1 MGSSRRR
8 GRPQHTAVGRSEAV
22 DSPGGGLLHKVGA
35 TSDRCGTTPPASE
48 TLLPRQPRLGDILVQ
63 AGLIDEL
70 QLETALAEQQ
80 RWGNRLG
87 VALVKLGMIDEQ
99 ELVHAL
105 SRKLG
110 APAVR
115 LQGKRIDP
123 AVLALV
129 PRDLAERHACL
140 PLFTKQEAGVEVI
153 YIGMEDPGD
162 LNALDEL
169 SFRTGLKV
177 RGVMV
182 APTELWETLD
192 RSYRHVV
199 EDQTAPDAPPDPG
212 DTEPQLGAGPEPTD
226 RPRAA
231 AREGGADRGARVV
244 AGGRVRF
251 GPRPHAHDPA
261 GADPAPPR
269 EGGHRSR
276 RAARA
281 DPGGRGPRGLIG
293 LRAGGW

>member
-1 MGSSRRR
+1 
-8 GRPQHTAVGRSEAV
+8 V
-22 DSPGGGLLHKVGA
+22 
-35 TSDRCGTTPPASE
+35 
-48 TLLPRQPRLGDILVQ
+48 PRQPRLGDILVQ

-99 ELVHAL
+99 ELVQAL

-115 LQGKRIDP
+115 LHGKRIDP

-199 EDQTAPDAPPDPG
+199 EDQAAPDGPPDPG
-212 DTEPQLGAGPEPTD
+212 DTEPHLGAGLEPTEDRDALLPRSSAPRSPAMTPIGRLQPREEEAPTEAPEPSPEAGSAPGRVPT
-226 RPRAA
+226 RTILRALTQLLLEKEVIGRDEL
-231 AREGGADRGARVV
+231 RERIQAVADRE
-244 AGGRVRF
+244 
-251 GPRPHAHDPA
+251 D
-261 GADPAPPR
+261 
-269 EGGHRSR
+269 
-276 RAARA
+276 
-281 DPGGRGPRGLIG
+281 
-293 LRAGGW
+293 

>member
-1 MGSSRRR
+1 
-8 GRPQHTAVGRSEAV
+8 V
-22 DSPGGGLLHKVGA
+22 
-35 TSDRCGTTPPASE
+35 
-48 TLLPRQPRLGDILVQ
+48 PRQPRLGDILVQ

-70 QLETALAEQQ
+70 QLHTALAEQE

-99 ELVHAL
+99 ELLRAL

-129 PRDLAERHACL
+129 PRDLAQRHACL

-162 LNALDEL
+162 LTALDEL
-169 SFRTGLKV
+169 GFRTGLKV
-177 RGVMV
+177 RPVIV

-192 RSYRHVV
+192 RSYGGLA
-199 EDQTAPDAPPDPG
+199 EAPEAPQSETPTDPADTAPHFVSLGSETRDDRDALLPRSKAPAPVPATPVEGARARSDAPPQEG
-212 DTEPQLGAGPEPTD
+212 
-226 RPRAA
+226 AA
-231 AREGGADRGARVV
+231 APSSGSGASPV
-244 AGGRVRF
+244 
-251 GPRPHAHDPA
+251 PT
-261 GADPAPPR
+261 
-269 EGGHRSR
+269 RS
-276 RAARA
+276 
-281 DPGGRGPRGLIG
+281 I
-293 LRAGGW
+293 LRALTQLLLEKELIDRDELLRRIQAVEERSE

>member
-1 MGSSRRR
+1 M
-8 GRPQHTAVGRSEAV
+8 
-22 DSPGGGLLHKVGA
+22 
-35 TSDRCGTTPPASE
+35 
-48 TLLPRQPRLGDILVQ
+48 PRQPRLGDILVQ

-70 QLETALAEQQ
+70 QLHTALAEQQ

-140 PLFTKQEAGVEVI
+140 PLFTKQEAGVEVV
-153 YIGMEDPGD
+153 YVGMEDPGD
-162 LNALDEL
+162 LTALDEL
-169 SFRTGLKV
+169 SFRTGMKV
-177 RGVMV
+177 RAVIV

-192 RSYRHVV
+192 RSYRRLS
-199 EDQTAPDAPPDPG
+199 EAGAGLSETPTDPS
-212 DTEPQLGAGPEPTD
+212 DTEPHFANLGSETADERDALLPRSSTPSAAPAPSAEGP
-226 RPRAA
+226 
-231 AREGGADRGARVV
+231 
-244 AGGRVRF
+244 RVRS
-251 GPRPHAHDPA
+251 HDGTPEV
-261 GADPAPPR
+261 GATPSS
-269 EGGHRSR
+269 RSGSSR
-276 RAARA
+276 VPTRSN
-281 DPGGRGPRGLIG
+281 
-293 LRAGGW
+293 LRALTQLLLEKEVIGRDELLQRIQAVDEWDD